1 MPSTPEDAK
10 AWLIQYF
17 RIPADAT
24 ITQFATSGSPVYGAY
39 ISWQVTVNGQRHT
52 YCRAY
57 DFQKQGHYSATRFL
71 SGASRMTRLLIASL
85 IALAGCS
92 STPVAKQ
99 SPVTPLP
106 TPAQVAKANPAPQRP
121 ETLITSDPGGL
132 RIEVGN
138 SYVGTTPVALDLAPY
153 FGPNSPGITIT
164 ATSEMGEVKTKFLPP
179 WEPLPQEIVFQ
190 MDWPRLIPGTEVP
203 IRPSGHN

>member
-1 MPSTPEDAK
+1 MDHLRGFCGRRFK
-10 AWLIQYF
+10 ARLGLSLLPRGPAGVFVF
-17 RIPADAT
+17 RV
-24 ITQFATSGSPVYGAY
+24 G
-39 ISWQVTVNGQRHT
+39 QVGT
-52 YCRAY
+52 YR
-57 DFQKQGHYSATRFL
+57 RI
-71 SGASRMTRLLIASL
+71 TRLLIASL

-99 SPVTPLP
+99 NPVTPLP
-106 TPAQVAKANPAPQRP
+106 TPTQVAKPPPTPQRL

-138 SYVGTTPVALDLAPY
+138 SYVGTTPVALDLTPWL
-153 FGPNSPGITIT
+153 GPNSPGVTIT

-190 MDWPRLIPGTEVP
+190 MDWPRVIPGTERP
-203 IRPSGHN
+203 IPPSGHN